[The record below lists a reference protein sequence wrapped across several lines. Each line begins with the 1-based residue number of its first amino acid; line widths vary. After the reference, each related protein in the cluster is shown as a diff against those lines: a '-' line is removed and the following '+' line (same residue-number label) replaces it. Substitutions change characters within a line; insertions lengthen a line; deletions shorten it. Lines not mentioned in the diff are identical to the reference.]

1 MRPLSLKLCAVGP
14 YEKEIALDF
23 SQLNDNDCLLIHG
36 ATGAG
41 KTSIFDAIC
50 YALYGKG
57 AMEGRDAKMMRN
69 SAVPPE
75 VDSYVEFQFSLDG
88 EIYHIRRVPPYL
100 RKAKRR
106 GKKGEL
112 TEQKPEVRL
121 ELLTGEAT
129 LREWK
134 DETEVS
140 AKISSLLG
148 FNYDQFRQVV
158 LLPQGQFQKFLMS
171 NTAGRKELMQV
182 IFRTGLYQ
190 KVEEKLRQKSKD
202 AAAAVEQNSRD
213 QQKLLLSMQVA
224 SAAEFASLLAAQRE
238 KVTELEN
245 GIGTQKLQSEAA
257 RQAREA
263 GSLLFAK
270 FRERELAEA
279 AADKARRQAEQDK
292 DTALR
297 LERAQRALQ
306 LQDLDAQLER
316 KEAETEAQQQQL
328 DRLTQ
333 QGTEIKQ
340 QKEQAEKDWQQ
351 EQQGEPELKQAGEEL
366 VKLKELSGVADELQ
380 ELEKKAA
387 GLSAQARQK
396 EGEQQAVRQQLQSV
410 RRRIEKDA
418 EQHDRARQEGA
429 RAEAARSRA
438 ENLQAAIGRAEK
450 LSQAAASVTAAE
462 RLEEKQRQ
470 AAEQAEA
477 EYKQGEI
484 YLQELRELEQMTRA
498 AALAEGLADG
508 QPCPV
513 CGSLHH
519 PLLARAARTVT
530 AAAIKEQEK
539 VRQQLEDR
547 REAARRS
554 WNEAKEKLAGAR
566 SSLQELSA
574 EAERRPLQEL
584 KSELAKAQAAWQHAE
599 AMQVSAGKLALQLE
613 ELKQQEKNLNASQEK
628 LGGELSQAQS
638 AAAAAGAE
646 AEVKRRLLP
655 VGLGEP
661 GLLAGEISRQ
671 EQQLKRRTAA
681 HDAARERCQT
691 LSLQYTQ
698 AQADW
703 KNAHTLLRKYQSGL
717 QEQRENFQARLEQ
730 AGFKNRAEYLAARQG
745 EWAKP
750 AYLEQQE
757 ALLAEHGKELH
768 AAKERLAR
776 AQQATEG
783 QVCPDMGRL
792 EEAAGKA
799 ERAYQEALAAGAENK
814 ARLKQFEDSWRE
826 YSRLQE
832 QYKELDRQ
840 AILASG
846 LADCALGKVGGHVSF
861 QTYVLRYLL
870 EEVMQ
875 AANLR
880 LGPMTQGRYELVF
893 GDRKGNA
900 QGGLDIAAL
909 DAYAG
914 KARPMATLS
923 GGESFQASLAL
934 ALGLADVIQAQ
945 AGGIHLDTM
954 FIDEGFGTLDAD
966 TLDEV
971 MKVLLDLSGTGR
983 LVGIISHVEEL
994 KSLIPARLEVR
1005 KEPGGGSTAKFVF
1018 GTEQA

>member
-14 YEKEIALDF
+14 YEKEINLDF
-23 SQLNDNDCLLIHG
+23 SQLNDNDCLLVHG

-57 AMEGRDAKMMRN
+57 AMEGRDARMMRN
-69 SAVPPE
+69 NAVPPE
-75 VDSYVEFQFSLDG
+75 VDSYVEFEFSLDG

-106 GKKGEL
+106 GKSGDL
-112 TEQKPEVRL
+112 TEQKPEVSL

-129 LREWK
+129 LREWR

-190 KVEEKLRQKSKD
+190 KIEEKLRQKSRD
-202 AAAAVEQNSRD
+202 AAAAAEQNSRE
-213 QQKLLLSMQVA
+213 QQKLLQAMQAA
-224 SAAEFASLLAAQRE
+224 SAAEFESLLAAQRK
-238 KVTELEN
+238 KVAELET
-245 GIGTQKLQSEAA
+245 GLGTLKGQSEAA

-263 GSLLFAK
+263 GGIIFAK
-270 FRERELAEA
+270 FQEREQAEA
-279 AADKARRQAEQDK
+279 AAEKASKQAEGDK
-292 DTALR
+292 EVALQ

-306 LQDLDAQLER
+306 LQDLDAQLKR
-316 KEAETEAQQQQL
+316 TEAETEAQQQQL
-328 DRLTQ
+328 DRLRQ
-333 QGTEIKQ
+333 QGTKIKQ
-340 QKEQAEKDWQQ
+340 QKEQAEKTWQR
-351 EQQGEPELKQAGEEL
+351 EQQGEPELKRDGEAL
-366 VKLKELSGVADELQ
+366 AKLKDLSGVADELQ
-380 ELEKKAA
+380 ALEKRAA
-387 GLSAQARQK
+387 SLSAEAGQK
-396 EGEQQAVRQQLQSV
+396 EKEQQALKEQLQSV
-410 RRRIEKDA
+410 RVSIEKDS
-418 EQHDRARQEGA
+418 EQHDRAVREGA
-429 RAEAARSRA
+429 QAEAARSRT
-438 ENLQAAIGRAEK
+438 ENLQAAIGKAEK
-450 LSQAAASVTAAE
+450 LSQAAAAVTEAE
-462 RLEEKQRQ
+462 RQEEKLRQ
-470 AAEQAEA
+470 AAEQAEE
-477 EYKQGEI
+477 EYKQGEKD
-484 YLQELRELEQMTRA
+484 LQELRELEQMTRA
-498 AALAEGLADG
+498 ATLAEGLAEG

-519 PLLARAARTVT
+519 PLLAKAVRTVT
-530 AAAIKEQEK
+530 AAAIKKQEK

-547 REAARRS
+547 REKARS
-554 WNEAKEKLAGAR
+554 DWQKAKEKLAGLK
-566 SSLQELSA
+566 SSLQGLAA
-574 EAERRPLQEL
+574 EAEMRPLQEL
-584 KSELAKAQAAWQHAE
+584 KSELLKAEEDWQHAKL
-599 AMQVSAGKLALQLE
+599 MQVKADKLALQLE
-613 ELKQQEKNLNASQEK
+613 KLKQQEKDLDASQEK
-628 LGGELSQAQS
+628 LAGELSQAQS
-638 AAAAAGAE
+638 VAAAAVAE
-646 AEVKRRLLP
+646 TEAKRRLLP
-655 VGLGEP
+655 EGLGEP
-661 GLLAGEISRQ
+661 ELLAGEISRQ
-671 EQQLKRRTAA
+671 EQQLKRRTDA
-681 HDAARERCQT
+681 HDTARDRFQE

-703 KNAHTLLRKYQSGL
+703 KNAHELLKKYQSGL
-717 QEQRENFQARLEQ
+717 QEQKGVFQARLEQ
-730 AGFKNRAEYLAARQG
+730 AGFKERGEYLAARQG
-745 EWAKP
+745 DWAKP
-750 AYLEQQE
+750 AYLKQQE
-757 ALLAEHGKELH
+757 DLLAEHGKELH
-768 AAKERLAR
+768 AARERLVR
-776 AQQATEG
+776 AQQAVEG
-783 QVCPDMGRL
+783 QACPDMGRL

-799 ERAYQEALAAGAENK
+799 EKAYQEALAARAENM
-814 ARLKQFEDSWRE
+814 ARLQLFEDRWQE

-832 QYKELDRQ
+832 ESRELDRR

-880 LGPMTQGRYELVF
+880 LRRMTQGRYELVF
-893 GDRKGNA
+893 GDRRGNA
-900 QGGLDIAAL
+900 QGGLDIAVL

-914 KARPMATLS
+914 KARPIATLS

-994 KSLIPARLEVR
+994 KSLIPARLEVS
-1005 KEPGGGSTAKFVF
+1005 KESGGGSTARFVF
-1018 GTEQA
+1018 GTEEA